1 MSTSDD
7 VTIETRD
14 QVTEI
19 RLRRRVQFYETDM
32 AGVVHFSWYFRYM
45 EEAEHELWRAA
56 GLTVAPSDAHIAWP
70 RVATSFEYK
79 RPLRFEDEIEIRVRV
94 ASLTQKTIRF
104 ACTISRGEEDV
115 ATGSMTVACASH
127 RPGEPMKGIA
137 IPAEIAARL
146 HVAADVE

>member
-1 MSTSDD
+1 MGAPDD
-7 VTIETRD
+7 FTVKTRD
-14 QVTEI
+14 TVAEVC
-19 RLRRRVQFYETDM
+19 LRRRVQFYETDM

-56 GLTVAPSDAHIAWP
+56 GLTVAPVDAHIAWP

-104 ACTISRGEEDV
+104 ACTISRGDEEV
-115 ATGSMTVACASH
+115 AAGSMTVACVSH
-127 RPGEPMKGIA
+127 RPGEPMKGVT
-137 IPAEIAARL
+137 IPAEIAARF
-146 HVAADVE
+146 HVAADVD